1 MMWNFFKSENQLM
14 TRTLL
19 WNVNGRDR
27 ASFSLSLLKTR
38 LWTRTSAVSIAGTNE
53 NTRAFVSFCF
63 VRLWNA
69 FNELINFSDDEFYVD
84 FLQISKMTSHQLHT
98 CKSLKLRKVC
108 NSRDVVSK
116 LSSVERNI
124 VRKLLLM
131 LVQKWAITSIV
142 RHRREI

>member
-1 MMWNFFKSENQLM
+1 MKRKRKRS
-14 TRTLL
+14 
-19 WNVNGRDR
+19 
-27 ASFSLSLLKTR
+27 SKFSLSLLKTR
-38 LWTRTSAVSIAGTNE
+38 LRSLGLTRTLALSF
-53 NTRAFVSFCF
+53 RFCF

-69 FNELINFSDDEFYVD
+69 FNELINFSDDEFCVD

-124 VRKLLLM
+124 VRKLLTANASPKM
-131 LVQKWAITSIV
+131 SYYKHSTA
-142 RHRREI
+142 